1 MANFI
6 TFIRLILLL
15 VLVLSIYW
23 ADPSWQRVNM
33 PLLFLIMVL
42 DALDGWVARKFNETS
57 LFGAVFDIAVDRIVE
72 TVLWVVL
79 AHIGLV
85 PVWAA
90 IVFIVRGNI
99 VDTIRNSMAASQGV
113 VPFGMMHSPLG
124 RLLVSSH
131 FSRGFYN
138 TVKIATFGWVL
149 MIQPMP
155 TVYPDHWA
163 DISAISGIITMTLV
177 WMSVI
182 LCLVRGAPVVVEFLR
197 APNTN
202 TKER

>member
-23 ADPSWQRVNM
+23 ADPSWQRANM
-33 PLLFLIMVL
+33 PLLILIMVL
-42 DALDGWVARKFNETS
+42 DALDGWVARKFNESS
-57 LFGAVFDIAVDRIVE
+57 LFGAVFDIAADRIVE

-85 PVWAA
+85 PIWAA

-99 VDTIRNSMAASQGV
+99 VDTIRNSSAASKGV
-113 VPFGMMHSPLG
+113 APFDMMRSALG
-124 RLLVSSH
+124 RLLVG
-131 FSRGFYN
+131 SRIMRGSYN
-138 TVKIATFGWVL
+138 TVKIVTFGWVL

-155 TVYPDHWA
+155 ALYPDYWA
-163 DISAISGIITMTLV
+163 EIGVWAGIVTMVLV
-177 WMSVI
+177 WLSATLCI
-182 LCLVRGAPVVVEFLR
+182 LRGAPVVIEFLA
-197 APNTN
+197 AP
-202 TKER
+202 KESG

>member
-23 ADPSWQRVNM
+23 ADPSWQRANM
-33 PLLFLIMVL
+33 PLLFFIMIL
-42 DALDGWVARKFNETS
+42 DALDGWVARKLNESS

-85 PVWAA
+85 PIWAA

-99 VDTIRNSMAASQGV
+99 VDTMRNSLAASQGV
-113 VPFGMMHSPLG
+113 APFGMMQSPLG

-131 FSRGFYN
+131 FSRGSYN

-155 TVYPDHWA
+155 AVYPDFWA
-163 DISAISGIITMTLV
+163 GISDISGIVTLTLV
-177 WMSVI
+177 WLSTI
-182 LCLVRGAPVVVEFLR
+182 LCIVRGAPVVIEFLR
-197 APNTN
+197 MPKA
-202 TKER
+202 KEVG

>member
-1 MANFI
+1 MANLV
-6 TFIRLILLL
+6 TFIRLILLF

-23 ADPSWQRVNM
+23 AEPSWQRANM
-33 PLLFLIMVL
+33 PLLVLIMVL
-42 DALDGWVARKFNETS
+42 DALDGWVARKFNQSS

-85 PVWAA
+85 PIWAA

-113 VPFGMMHSPLG
+113 APFGMMQSSLG

-155 TVYPDHWA
+155 AVYPDYWA
-163 DISAISGIITMTLV
+163 DIASWAGDVTIVLV
-177 WMSVI
+177 WLSVI
-182 LCLVRGAPVVVEFLR
+182 LCLVRGAPVVIEFLV
-197 APNTN
+197 AP
-202 TKER
+202 KEAE

>member
-1 MANFI
+1 MANLV
-6 TFIRLILLL
+6 TFLRLILLF

-23 ADPSWQRVNM
+23 ADPSWQRANL
-33 PLLFLIMVL
+33 PLLIVIMVL
-42 DALDGWVARKFNETS
+42 DAVDGWVARKFNESS

-99 VDTIRNSMAASQGV
+99 VDTIRNSSAASKGV
-113 VPFGMMHSPLG
+113 APFDMMRSPLG
-124 RLLVSSH
+124 RMLVGGRIM
-131 FSRGFYN
+131 RGTYN
-138 TVKIATFGWVL
+138 TAKIATFGWVL

-155 TVYPDHWA
+155 ALYPDRWA
-163 DISAISGIITMTLV
+163 AMEPWAHVVTMILV
-177 WMSVI
+177 WLSVI
-182 LCLVRGAPVVVEFLR
+182 LCLVRGAPVVIEFLAR
-197 APNTN
+197 PRGA
-202 TKER
+202 E

>member
-23 ADPSWQRVNM
+23 ADPSWQRANM
-33 PLLFLIMVL
+33 PLLIVIMVL
-42 DALDGWVARKFNETS
+42 DALDGWVARKFNESS

-79 AHIGLV
+79 AHVGLV

-90 IVFIVRGNI
+90 IVFIVRGNL
-99 VDTIRNSMAASQGV
+99 VDTIRNSMAASEGV
-113 VPFGMMHSPLG
+113 APFDMMKSPLG
-124 RLLVSSH
+124 RFVVG
-131 FSRGFYN
+131 SRFMRGSYN

-155 TVYPDHWA
+155 AIYPDYWA
-163 DISAISGIITMTLV
+163 GMDAWAGIVTAVLVWASAILCILRGV
-177 WMSVI
+177 PVI
-182 LCLVRGAPVVVEFLR
+182 VEFLAR
-197 APNTN
+197 P
-202 TKER
+202 KEPQ

>member
-6 TFIRLILLL
+6 TFMRLILLF

-23 ADPSWQRVNM
+23 ADPSWQRANM
-33 PLLFLIMVL
+33 PLLFFIMVL
-42 DALDGWVARKFNETS
+42 DALDGWVARKFNESS

-113 VPFGMMHSPLG
+113 APFGMMHSTLG

-155 TVYPDHWA
+155 AVYPDYWA
-163 DISAISGIITMTLV
+163 DISDISGDITLV
-177 WMSVI
+177 LVWLSVI
-182 LCLVRGAPVVVEFLR
+182 LCLVRGAPVVIEFLR
-197 APNTN
+197 APA

>member
-23 ADPSWQRVNM
+23 ADPSWQRANM
-33 PLLFLIMVL
+33 PLMFLIMVL
-42 DALDGWVARKFNETS
+42 DVLDGWVARKFNQST
-57 LFGAVFDIAVDRIVE
+57 LFGAVFDIAADRIVE

-79 AHIGLV
+79 ADIGLV

-113 VPFGMMHSPLG
+113 APFAMMQSPLG
-124 RLLVSSH
+124 RFLVSGR

-138 TVKIATFGWVL
+138 TVKIAAFGWVL

-155 TVYPDHWA
+155 VIYPDHWA
-163 DISAISGIITMTLV
+163 AISDVSGTITMVLV
-177 WMSVI
+177 WLSVI
-182 LCLVRGAPVVVEFLR
+182 FCLLRGAPVVIEFLR
-197 APNTN
+197 APGQA
-202 TKER
+202 E

>member
-1 MANFI
+1 MANSI

-23 ADPSWQRVNM
+23 ADPSWQRANM
-33 PLLFLIMVL
+33 PLLIFIMVL
-42 DALDGWVARKFNETS
+42 DALDGWVARKFNESS

-85 PVWAA
+85 PIWAA

-99 VDTIRNSMAASQGV
+99 VDTIRNSSAASQGV
-113 VPFGMMHSPLG
+113 APFDMMQSPLG
-124 RLLVSSH
+124 RLLVG
-131 FSRGFYN
+131 SRVMRGSYN
-138 TVKIATFGWVL
+138 TVKIVTFGWVL

-155 TVYPDHWA
+155 AVYPGHWA
-163 DISAISGIITMTLV
+163 GMEGWAGAVTSILVWLSAI
-177 WMSVI
+177 
-182 LCLVRGAPVVVEFLR
+182 LCIVRGLPVVIEFLAKPR
-197 APNTN
+197 ESA
-202 TKER
+202 

>member
-1 MANFI
+1 MANFV
-6 TFIRLILLL
+6 TFIRLVLLL

-23 ADPSWQRVNM
+23 ADPSWQRANM

-42 DALDGWVARKFNETS
+42 DALDGWVARKFNQST
-57 LFGAVFDIAVDRIVE
+57 LFGAVFDIAADRIVE

-85 PVWAA
+85 PIWAA

-113 VPFGMMHSPLG
+113 TPFNMMNSPLG

-138 TVKIATFGWVL
+138 TVKIAAFGWVL
-149 MIQPMP
+149 TIQPMP
-155 TVYPDHWA
+155 AIYPDYWA
-163 DISAISGIITMTLV
+163 AIAPWAGTVTMTLV
-177 WMSVI
+177 WLSVI
-182 LCLVRGAPVVVEFLR
+182 LCLVRGVPVVLEFL
-197 APNTN
+197 AMP
-202 TKER
+202 KEPE

>member
-23 ADPSWQRVNM
+23 ADPSWQRANM
-33 PLLFLIMVL
+33 PLLFFIMVL
-42 DALDGWVARKFNETS
+42 DALDGWVARKFNESS

-90 IVFIVRGNI
+90 IVFIVRGNL

-113 VPFGMMHSPLG
+113 APFDMMTSPLG
-124 RLLVSSH
+124 RFLVG
-131 FSRGFYN
+131 SRLMRGSYN

-149 MIQPMP
+149 TIQPMP
-155 TVYPDHWA
+155 AIYPDYWA
-163 DISAISGIITMTLV
+163 DISNVSGVITMVLV
-177 WMSVI
+177 WASAI
-182 LCLVRGAPVVVEFLR
+182 LCILRGIPVVFEFL
-197 APNTN
+197 AMP
-202 TKER
+202 KVAG

>member
-1 MANFI
+1 MANFV

-23 ADPSWQRVNM
+23 AEPSWQRANM

-42 DALDGWVARKFNETS
+42 DALDGWVARKFNESS
-57 LFGAVFDIAVDRIVE
+57 LFGAVFDIAADRIVE

-90 IVFIVRGNI
+90 VVFIVRGNI

-113 VPFGMMHSPLG
+113 TPFNMMHSPLG

-138 TVKIATFGWVL
+138 TVKIAAFGWVL
-149 MIQPMP
+149 AIQPMP
-155 TVYPDHWA
+155 AVYPEYWA
-163 DISAISGIITMTLV
+163 GIAPWAGTVTMVLV
-177 WMSVI
+177 WLSVI
-182 LCLVRGAPVVVEFLR
+182 LCLVRGAPVVVEFLA
-197 APNTN
+197 APGPA
-202 TKER
+202 E

>member
-113 VPFGMMHSPLG
+113 VPFRHDALTVGPAAGQQPFQPGLLQYGEDRNLRLGLDDPAHAHRLPRSLG
-124 RLLVSSH
+124 RYQRH
-131 FSRGFYN
+131 FRHYHHD
-138 TVKIATFGWVL
+138 FGL
-149 MIQPMP
+149 
-155 TVYPDHWA
+155 D
-163 DISAISGIITMTLV
+163 
-177 WMSVI
+177 
-182 LCLVRGAPVVVEFLR
+182 VRDPVPGARR
-197 APNTN
+197 AGG
-202 TKER
+202 R